1 MPIITSITIQEKK
14 KNRCN
19 LFIDGEFR
27 AGISLD
33 AVINYR
39 LKVNDEITEEQIT
52 EILFETEKQQALSRA
67 LAYITKRLKSK
78 REVKDYLLS
87 KGYQEKVVWYVVD
100 KLKEYGYIDDK
111 EFSKRYIESVF
122 RAQGKRLTEYKLMMK
137 GVKKEDIA
145 SAYEDVN
152 IDAKESAKQIAIKHI
167 KNKEKSKEN
176 LAKTYRYL
184 IGKGFSYEEASFAI
198 DSIRED
204 D

>member
-14 KNRCN
+14 KDRCN

-33 AVINYR
+33 AVVNYR
-39 LKVNDEITEEQIT
+39 LKVNQEISEEQIK
-52 EILFETEKQQALSRA
+52 EIIFESEKQQALSRA
-67 LAYITKRLKSK
+67 LAYITRRLKSK

-87 KGYQEKVVWYVVD
+87 KGYQEQVVWFVVD

-111 EFSKRYIESVF
+111 EFSKRYIESVS
-122 RAQGKRLTEYKLMMK
+122 RGQGKRLTEYKLMMK
-137 GVKKEDIA
+137 GVRKEDIA

-152 IDAKESAKQIAIKHI
+152 VDSKENAKQIAIKHI

>member
-14 KNRCN
+14 KDRCN

-33 AVINYR
+33 AVVNYR
-39 LKVNDEITEEQIT
+39 LKVNQEISEEQIK
-52 EILFETEKQQALSRA
+52 EIIFESEKQQALSRA
-67 LAYITKRLKSK
+67 RAYITRRLKSK

-87 KGYQEKVVWYVVD
+87 KGYQEQVVWFVVD

-111 EFSKRYIESVF
+111 EFSKRYIESVS
-122 RAQGKRLTEYKLMMK
+122 RGQGKRLTEYKLMMK
-137 GVKKEDIA
+137 GVRKEDIA

-152 IDAKESAKQIAIKHI
+152 VDSKENAKQIAIKHI

>member
-14 KNRCN
+14 KDRCN

-52 EILFETEKQQALSRA
+52 EILFESEKQQALSRA

-100 KLKEYGYIDDK
+100 KLKEYAYIDDK
-111 EFSKRYIESVF
+111 EFSKRYIESVS